1 MKKMS
6 NHFSRSKLEKLKE
19 QIDKLEQN
27 EHKQIYN
34 IMKRGEL
41 QVTKTQNGV
50 LVSADSLNDETLEE
64 VERYVLFC
72 IDQRK
77 RMEEDMKTRK
87 TYERMV

>member
-1 MKKMS
+1 M
-6 NHFSRSKLEKLKE
+6 NNFSRSKLEKLKE

-34 IMKRGEL
+34 IMKKNEL

-50 LVSADSLNDETLEE
+50 LVSADSLNDDTLQE

>member
-1 MKKMS
+1 MNQM
-6 NHFSRSKLEKLKE
+6 NNFSRSKLEKLKE

-34 IMKRGEL
+34 IMKRNEL

>member
-1 MKKMS
+1 M
-6 NHFSRSKLEKLKE
+6 NNFSRSKLEKLKE

-34 IMKRGEL
+34 IMKKNEL

-50 LVSADSLNDETLEE
+50 LVSADSLNDETLAE